1 MYDCSVYLW
10 WLHFR
15 IIYLY
20 FYTNIVW
27 VEFFL
32 PLQLFTWLGEH
43 SPPPKTQTMCV
54 MLCCRPRC
62 PMNFGEDRAFGGGV
76 LLSCWHWCCHVVLGV
91 AFRPARQIPVYVM
104 PGTSEHHPYTI
115 PPLLASIHCPL
126 PTVHCPV
133 FTVQCPPSGAQCPE
147 SCFQRQALA
156 D

>member
-1 MYDCSVYLW
+1 MYDCSVILW

-43 SPPPKTQTMCV
+43 SPSENANYVCHV
-54 MLCCRPRC
+54 MLQATLSHEFRRGQGIWGRC
-62 PMNFGEDRAFGGGV
+62 AAV
-76 LLSCWHWCCHVVLGV
+76 LLTLMLSCCVGRGLSASSANTCLCYAWHIRASSL
-91 AFRPARQIPVYVM
+91 
-104 PGTSEHHPYTI
+104 HHS
-115 PPLLASIHCPL
+115 PLLASIHCPL

>member
-43 SPPPKTQTMCV
+43 SPPPKTPTMCV

-62 PMNFGEDRAFGGGV
+62 PRTGHLGAVCCCPVDIDVVMLCWAWPFGQLGKYLFMLCLAHQSIIPTPFPR
-76 LLSCWHWCCHVVLGV
+76 CC
-91 AFRPARQIPVYVM
+91 PV
-104 PGTSEHHPYTI
+104 S
-115 PPLLASIHCPL
+115 
-126 PTVHCPV
+126 TVHCPL
-133 FTVQCPPSGAQCPE
+133 FTAQFPL
-147 SCFQRQALA
+147 SNVRRPVLSAQRAVSSVKP
-156 D
+156 